1 MAKALERKDFYL
13 KDRVGFHG
21 GEIYQMRSFKV
32 HDFFLVFQIEVP
44 ARCLKVIKSE
54 VLSVP
59 GNKVPFKAVFLH
71 HSLFFFRAQPQ
82 ST

>member
-32 HDFFLVFQIEVP
+32 HDFFLV
-44 ARCLKVIKSE
+44 L
-54 VLSVP
+54 
-59 GNKVPFKAVFLH
+59 
-71 HSLFFFRAQPQ
+71 
-82 ST
+82 